1 VKPARFQF
9 IRAETIEHALELLS
23 EHGDEARVLAGG
35 QSLVPLMNMRQV
47 RPRMVIDI
55 TRLDGLGEVTVDDG
69 ASLRVGALVTQY
81 GLEQH
86 PGLDP
91 VLAECL
97 PYTGH
102 YVTRHRGTVGGSIA
116 YGEPRG
122 ELPLTLLALGGSA
135 RVRSRAAGE
144 REVPADELYVGPYVT
159 SLAPDEL
166 VVETRWPVAGA
177 GEGHAFTEVAQR
189 RGDFTLASAAC
200 TVRVGGG
207 TVVSARV
214 AVGAVADRPLL
225 VPEAAE
231 ALKDSAADGDLA
243 HAAERAGQATS
254 EAISGYDDIH
264 ATAAY
269 RRSLAGVLVGEV
281 VRRALERAHA

>member
-1 VKPARFQF
+1 MKPARFEF

-35 QSLVPLMNMRQV
+35 QSLVPLMNMRQI
-47 RPRMVIDI
+47 RPRVVIDI
-55 TRLDGLGEVTVDDG
+55 TRLEGLDGVEVDDS
-69 ASLRVGALVTQY
+69 ADLRVGALVTQY
-81 GLEQH
+81 GLEQQ

-144 REVPADELYVGPYVT
+144 REVAADELYVGPYET

-166 VVETRWPVAGA
+166 VVDTCWPVAGA

-200 TVRVGGG
+200 RVRIADGAVA
-207 TVVSARV
+207 SARI

-225 VPEAAE
+225 VPEAGR
-231 ALKDSAADGDLA
+231 ALEGCPHGDLDGA
-243 HAAERAGQATS
+243 TDRASRATS

-269 RRSLAGVLVGEV
+269 RRALAGVLVGEV

>member
-1 VKPARFQF
+1 VKPARFEF
-9 IRAETIEHALELLS
+9 IQDETMEHALELLS

-35 QSLVPLMNMRQV
+35 QSLVPLMNMRQI
-47 RPRMVIDI
+47 RPRVVIDI
-55 TRLDGLGEVTVDDG
+55 TRLDGLRDVEVDDG
-69 ASLRVGALVTQY
+69 AHLRVGALVTQY
-81 GLEQH
+81 GLEQQ

-102 YVTRHRGTVGGSIA
+102 YVTRHRGTVGGSIS

-135 RVRSRAAGE
+135 RVSSRAAGE
-144 REVPADELYVGPYVT
+144 REIPADELYVGPYET

-166 VVETRWPVAGA
+166 VVETRWPVAGT

-200 TVRVGGG
+200 RVRVDGDA
-207 TVVSARV
+207 VVSARV

-225 VPEAAE
+225 VPEAGR
-231 ALKDSAADGDLA
+231 ALVGGPHADLDGAAD
-243 HAAERAGQATS
+243 RASQATS

-264 ATAAY
+264 ATAGY
-269 RRSLAGVLVGEV
+269 RRALAGVLVGEV

>member
-9 IRAETIEHALELLS
+9 VRAETIEHALELLS

-47 RPRMVIDI
+47 RPRVVIDI
-55 TRLDGLGEVTVDDG
+55 TRVDGLAHVGIDDG

-81 GLEQH
+81 ELEQH

-91 VLAECL
+91 MLAECL

-116 YGEPRG
+116 YAEPRG
-122 ELPLTLLALGGSA
+122 ELPLTLLALGGGA
-135 RVRSRAAGE
+135 RVRSRTAGE
-144 REVPADELYVGPYVT
+144 REVPADELYLGPYET
-159 SLAPDEL
+159 SLKPDEL
-166 VVETRWPVAGA
+166 VVETRWPVASA

-200 TVRVGGG
+200 CIRVQRGK
-207 TVVSARV
+207 VVSARV

-231 ALKDSAADGDLA
+231 ALQGSAADDGLE
-243 HAAERAGQATS
+243 HAAERAGRATS
-254 EAISGYDDIH
+254 EAIDGYDDIH

-269 RRSLAGVLVGEV
+269 RRALAGVLVREV
-281 VRRALERAHA
+281 VRRALERARA

>member
-1 VKPARFQF
+1 MKPARFEF
-9 IRAETIEHALELLS
+9 IRAETIQHALELLS
-23 EHGDEARVLAGG
+23 RHGDRARVLAGG
-35 QSLVPLMNMRQV
+35 QSLVPLINMRQI
-47 RPRMVIDI
+47 RPRVVIDI
-55 TRLDGLGEVTVDDG
+55 TRLDGLGDVHVDDG
-69 ASLRVGALVTQY
+69 ASLKVGALVTQY
-81 GLEQH
+81 GLEQQ

-135 RVRSRAAGE
+135 RVRSSAAGE
-144 REVPADELYVGPYVT
+144 REVPADELYLGPYET
-159 SLAPDEL
+159 SLGPDEL
-166 VVETRWPVAGA
+166 LVETRWPVAGA

-200 TVRVGGG
+200 RVRVDGGA
-207 TVVSARV
+207 VVSARV

-225 VPEAAE
+225 VPEAAAALEGSAPEDLDE
-231 ALKDSAADGDLA
+231 AIQ
-243 HAAERAGQATS
+243 RARRATS

-269 RRSLAGVLVGEV
+269 RRALAGVLVGEV